1 MNLLSGSIG
10 VILCLGGNV
19 KAAFLLMLAAAVFD
33 FFDGLAARALGAYS
47 DIGKELDSL
56 ADMVSFG
63 LLPSIMLHETM
74 VLCGAAGWVTF
85 LPLLLAVFSALRL
98 AKFNID
104 ERQHDSFIG
113 LATPAAAII
122 CGSLSYYVACGNAMV
137 TEGSLV
143 TEGLV
148 TGGLVTE
155 GLATGGHLMGL
166 CASAWFLPAVA
177 FILAMLLVSEIPMFA
192 MKFGK
197 GKQAD
202 KATVIIRFIFLGIVA
217 LSALLVLV
225 LGLNWSLIPLISFVE
240 YILLNVINAL
250 ISKR

>member
-19 KAAFLLMLAAAVFD
+19 RTAFLLMLAAAVFD
-33 FFDGLAARALGAYS
+33 FFDGLAARMLGAYS

-63 LLPSIMLHETM
+63 VLPSVMLHETM
-74 VLCGAAGWVTF
+74 VLCGTAVWISF
-85 LPLLLAVFSALRL
+85 LPLVLAVFSALRL

-122 CGSLSYYVACGNAMV
+122 CGSLAYYVASVASTPALAPEISARSGNCL
-137 TEGSLV
+137 TD
-143 TEGLV
+143 
-148 TGGLVTE
+148 
-155 GLATGGHLMGL
+155 L
-166 CASAWFLPAVA
+166 CSSAWFLPALA
-177 FILAMLLVSEIPMFA
+177 FALAMLLVSEIPMFA

-217 LSALLVLV
+217 LSAILVLA
-225 LGLNWSLIPLISFVE
+225 LRLNWSLIPLISFVG
-240 YILLNVINAL
+240 YILLNVLNAL
-250 ISKR
+250 ISRQ

>member
-10 VILCLGGNV
+10 VILCLGGNI

-63 LLPSIMLHETM
+63 VLPSIMLHETM

-85 LPLLLAVFSALRL
+85 LPLVLAVFSALRL

-122 CGSLSYYVACGNAMV
+122 CGSLCYHTASCNTLEYANLVAMTSGCNIVSLCGS
-137 TEGSLV
+137 T
-143 TEGLV
+143 
-148 TGGLVTE
+148 
-155 GLATGGHLMGL
+155 
-166 CASAWFLPAVA
+166 WFLPAVA
-177 FILAMLLVSEIPMFA
+177 FVLAMLLVSEIPMFA

-217 LSALLVLV
+217 LSAILVLA
-225 LGLNWSLIPLISFVE
+225 LRLNWSLIPLISFVG
-240 YILLNVINAL
+240 YILLNVLNAL
-250 ISKR
+250 ISRQ